1 MPLHRQYLPLAVM
14 PKHVLIKNI
23 SFTINPLFMEF
34 IKVTLHQSS
43 TSLQHGEKFSD
54 LQQFENYLLPI
65 AGIKYI
71 EETQT
76 EPGIFILKFVKV
88 IDQLI

>member
-1 MPLHRQYLPLAVM
+1 
-14 PKHVLIKNI
+14 
-23 SFTINPLFMEF
+23 MEF

-76 EPGIFILKFVKV
+76 EPGIYHIEICESHRPTDLGFEVGYAKAKLSKSFFNVV
-88 IDQLI
+88 N